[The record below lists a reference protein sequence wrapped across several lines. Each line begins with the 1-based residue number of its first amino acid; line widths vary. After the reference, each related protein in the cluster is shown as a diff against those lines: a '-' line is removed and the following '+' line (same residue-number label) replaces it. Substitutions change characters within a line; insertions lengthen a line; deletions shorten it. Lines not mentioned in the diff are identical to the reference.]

1 MLILTRKKGESI
13 IINEN
18 IEINILELSDGKVK
32 IGIEAPK
39 NISIH
44 RKEIYLQIQEENKQA
59 KENKN
64 IDLNTLKDL
73 LSPKH

>member
-13 IINEN
+13 VIDEN

-39 NISIH
+39 NVSIH
-44 RKEIYLQIQEENKQA
+44 RKEVYLQIQEENKKA
-59 KENKN
+59 KEHKD
-64 IDLNTLKDL
+64 IDLDVLK
-73 LSPKH
+73 KIMKK